1 MSVCRKQTI
10 FQWEGSV
17 QWNASSMNE
26 QVRNSVFAVR
36 QGWAVV
42 RRTGVGCPAL
52 AFYCKPMNEKDA
64 SNFINDTLIKLSPK
78 IYSILYMS

>member
-26 QVRNSVFAVR
+26 QVRNSVLALR

-42 RRTGVGCPAL
+42 KLTQWFRMSCIGI
-52 AFYCKPMNEKDA
+52 YCKPMN
-64 SNFINDTLIKLSPK
+64 
-78 IYSILYMS
+78 